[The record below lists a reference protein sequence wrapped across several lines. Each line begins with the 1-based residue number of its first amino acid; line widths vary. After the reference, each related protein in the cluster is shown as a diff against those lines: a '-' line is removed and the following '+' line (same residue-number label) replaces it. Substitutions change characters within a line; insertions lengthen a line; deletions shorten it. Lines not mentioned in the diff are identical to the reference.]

1 MIGEFIKG
9 ESIYR
14 EEELGLNLWHPILG
28 SGRRGNSKGNCER
41 EPSEAGKN
49 VGQ

>member
-14 EEELGLNLWHPILG
+14 EEDLGLNLWHPILG
-28 SGRRGNSKGNCER
+28 SWKKRKHERRER
-41 EPSEAGKN
+41 N
-49 VGQ
+49 